1 MAIQMA
7 GWTICPPGELI
18 ARQYDNLRRIEVTGD
33 IPDGYSWDLLL
44 CCGNLYDAIPMQAAS
59 GGLSATLTAAHCSE
73 FGPYYIQLRGTEPGG
88 AVRHTNVVPA
98 IVPRSV
104 SGTASWPTIPSE
116 FEALEA
122 RIRDIASHPPI
133 PGEDGKWQIW
143 DPDAGKYVPSDFPLP
158 EGSGGE
164 SYVVNVWAYNA
175 KIDDTETDSTASAA
189 YDVPREQIYQGIKDA
204 IASGSPVYANVIITD
219 KTSAEEAVK
228 VSAEDGQKIALATA
242 YDDAGVTGYYFA
254 GNYGANSTANQGL
267 WCFIGHDHNGT
278 VVDVVETGARI
289 TKGGVY
295 AILEE
300 FAGRVMSLPIN
311 SITGASVGQILKV
324 AEVDADG
331 KPTAYAPVDMPSGGG
346 GAKEWKLLQDVMVT
360 ADTDKQTSGVTYIVG
375 DNGVWAIQFDKD
387 ANGVAFAV
395 SELHIFGILM
405 GSANS
410 ALAILSSE
418 VPDNVAVASYR
429 NALGTAYAVYQIRI
443 TQVGGKWVTDH
454 ADKCTQYANQT
465 TPLAPTAMSNNV
477 AFAGDMSKL
486 TAIPNAVTLSKISI
500 TTSAAQLGM
509 SGRLLIYGR

>member
-7 GWTICPPGELI
+7 GWTICLSDELI
-18 ARQYDNLRRIEVTGD
+18 ARQYDNIRRIEVTGD

-59 GGLSATLTAAHCSE
+59 GGLSATLTAAQCSE
-73 FGPYYIQLRGTEPGG
+73 FGPYYIQLRGAEPGG

-104 SGTASWPTIPSE
+104 SGTESWPTIPSE

-164 SYVVNVWAYNA
+164 SYVINAWAYNVKA
-175 KIDDTETDSTASAA
+175 DDSETSLTASAA
-189 YDVPREQIYQGIKDA
+189 YDTPREQIYQDIKAA

-219 KTSAEEAVK
+219 KTSAEEAIK
-228 VSAEDGQKIALATA
+228 VGTEGGQKIALTTA

-254 GNYGANSTANQGL
+254 GNYGGNSTANQGL
-267 WCFIGHDHNGT
+267 WLFIGTDHNGT
-278 VVDVVETGARI
+278 VVDAIETGARL
-289 TKGGVY
+289 TTGGVY

-324 AEVDADG
+324 AEVDANG
-331 KPTAYAPVDMPSGGG
+331 KPTVYAPVDMPSGGG
-346 GAKEWKLLQDVMVT
+346 GEKPWTLLQDVMVT
-360 ADTDKQTSGVTYIVG
+360 ADVDKQTSGVTYIVG

-387 ANGVAFAV
+387 ANGAAFAV
-395 SELHIFGILM
+395 GELHIFGILM
-405 GSANS
+405 GSAKS
-410 ALAILSSE
+410 SLIVLSSD
-418 VPDNVAVASYR
+418 PTRNVAVASYR
-429 NALGTAYAVYQIRI
+429 DALGTAYAVYQIRI

-454 ADKCTQYANQT
+454 ADKCAQYGNQVT
-465 TPLAPTAMSNNV
+465 LLAPAAMSNNG

-486 TAIPNAVTLSKISI
+486 LMIPNAVTLSKICI
-500 TTSAAQLGM
+500 ETSAAQFGM